1 MNDLQT
7 LRSRDLFL
15 HFEAWQAPNQLS
27 DISDSP
33 KVKKL
38 KHSLSAYNILGQEL
52 SELLAEAMRMKD
64 HMHQELDTIQVSTHK
79 LRKSEYITTIT
90 EFSQP
95 AQSWLISW
103 HHLECYFSKLEVTRD
118 YLAQLSDTSG
128 LHSQKSP
135 LLRRSRRYNLRIP
148 ADRVEVGL
156 MYARIILELMGEY
169 HSIQKLGVIEQ
180 LQS

>member
-1 MNDLQT
+1 MDDLQT
-7 LRSRDLFL
+7 LRIRDLFL
-15 HFEAWQAPNQLS
+15 HLEVWQAPNQLF
-27 DISDSP
+27 DISDSL

-38 KHSLSAYNILGQEL
+38 THNLTQYRILGQEL

-64 HMHQELDTIQVSTHK
+64 YMRQELDTIPVSLHK
-79 LRKSEYITTIT
+79 LQKP
-90 EFSQP
+90 EFINAIANVSQH

-103 HHLECYFSKLEVTRD
+103 HHLECYFSKLEVTRE

-128 LHSQKSP
+128 LYTQKP
-135 LLRRSRRYNLRIP
+135 PILRRSRRYNLRIP

-156 MYARIILELMGEY
+156 MYARIFLELLGMY
-169 HSIQKLGVIEQ
+169 HSIQKLGVVEQ